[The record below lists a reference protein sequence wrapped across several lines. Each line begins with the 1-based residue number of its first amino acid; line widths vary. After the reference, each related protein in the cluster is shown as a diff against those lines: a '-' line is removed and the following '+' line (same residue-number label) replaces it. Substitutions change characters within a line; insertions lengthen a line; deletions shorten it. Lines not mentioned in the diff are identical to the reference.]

1 MGSTRAL
8 EWNPT
13 VWVESGRQYLSD
25 VQTEFRKVTWPSQR
39 EYVGGTIGVVVI
51 VAIGAISQIF
61 KTRLKATVEKS
72 EASFKNLAQRVA
84 RLEDRIGNLETI
96 VVEKERIQKFSEM

>member
-8 EWNPT
+8 EWKPA

-25 VQTEFRKVTWPSQR
+25 VRTEFRKITWPSQR

-51 VAIGAISQIF
+51 VAILALVLGLIDMGLSQIMGLIL
-61 KTRLKATVEKS
+61 R
-72 EASFKNLAQRVA
+72 
-84 RLEDRIGNLETI
+84 
-96 VVEKERIQKFSEM
+96 